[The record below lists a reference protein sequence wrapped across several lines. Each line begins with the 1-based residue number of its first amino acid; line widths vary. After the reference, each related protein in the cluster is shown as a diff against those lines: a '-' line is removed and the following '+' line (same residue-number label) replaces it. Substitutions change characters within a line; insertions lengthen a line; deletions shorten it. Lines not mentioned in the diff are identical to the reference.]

1 MPLQHRLD
9 LAHSGR
15 AAAGVSSGL
24 MNPFA
29 YAIPVG
35 LGVVFLT
42 LCFGI
47 YTLFRGGDFSR
58 SWSNKAMRFR
68 VIAQF
73 VVILILVG
81 AMLWSRSQHG

>member
-1 MPLQHRLD
+1 MDFFDYL
-9 LAHSGR
+9 
-15 AAAGVSSGL
+15 
-24 MNPFA
+24 
-29 YAIPVG
+29 IPIG

-68 VIAQF
+68 VVAQF
-73 VVILILVG
+73 LVILLLVA
-81 AMLWSRSQHG
+81 AMLYKQSHG

>member
-1 MPLQHRLD
+1 
-9 LAHSGR
+9 
-15 AAAGVSSGL
+15 
-24 MNPFA
+24 MNVFA
-29 YAIPVG
+29 YLIPIG

-68 VIAQF
+68 VVAQF
-73 VVILILVG
+73 VVILILIA
-81 AMLWSRSQHG
+81 AMLYSRSQHG

>member
-1 MPLQHRLD
+1 MD
-9 LAHSGR
+9 
-15 AAAGVSSGL
+15 V
-24 MNPFA
+24 FA
-29 YAIPVG
+29 YLIPIG
-35 LGVVFLT
+35 LGAVFLA

-73 VVILILVG
+73 VVILILVA
-81 AMLWSRSQHG
+81 AMLYSRSQHG

>member
-1 MPLQHRLD
+1 
-9 LAHSGR
+9 
-15 AAAGVSSGL
+15 

-29 YAIPVG
+29 YAIPIG
-35 LGVVFLT
+35 LGVVFLI

-68 VIAQF
+68 VVAQF

>member
-1 MPLQHRLD
+1 
-9 LAHSGR
+9 
-15 AAAGVSSGL
+15 

-29 YAIPVG
+29 YAIPIG
-35 LGVVFLT
+35 LGVVFLA
-42 LCFGI
+42 LAFGI

-81 AMLWSRSQHG
+81 AMLWSRSQNG

>member
-1 MPLQHRLD
+1 
-9 LAHSGR
+9 
-15 AAAGVSSGL
+15 
-24 MNPFA
+24 MNAFGIL
-29 YAIPVG
+29 IPIG

-58 SWSNKAMRFR
+58 SWSNKAMRVR
-68 VIAQF
+68 VVAQF
-73 VVILILVG
+73 VVILILVA

>member
-1 MPLQHRLD
+1 
-9 LAHSGR
+9 
-15 AAAGVSSGL
+15 
-24 MNPFA
+24 MNPFN
-29 YAIPVG
+29 YLIPVG

>member
-1 MPLQHRLD
+1 
-9 LAHSGR
+9 
-15 AAAGVSSGL
+15 
-24 MNPFA
+24 MNPFS
-29 YAIPVG
+29 YLIPIG
-35 LGVVFLT
+35 LGVVFLS

-58 SWSNKAMRFR
+58 SWSNKAMRMR
-68 VIAQF
+68 VVAQF